1 MQAAKGL
8 AQQENA
14 LENSAT
20 NLNKIQLI
28 QKQLGYQ
35 HEAIKE
41 GCEHLTDVHE
51 QVDSMER

>member
-8 AQQENA
+8 AQQESA
-14 LENSAT
+14 LENSAS

-28 QKQLGYQ
+28 QKQLGFQ
-35 HEAIKE
+35 HEAIKTGAE
-41 GCEHLTDVHE
+41 KLLEIRE

>member
-1 MQAAKGL
+1 MQSAKAL
-8 AQQENA
+8 AQQENS
-14 LENSAT
+14 LENCAT

-41 GCEHLTDVHE
+41 GCLKLTDVRE
-51 QVDSMER
+51 QVDSMQR

>member
-8 AQQENA
+8 AQQESS
-14 LENSAT
+14 LDNSAS

-28 QKQLGYQ
+28 QQQLGYQ

-41 GCEHLTDVHE
+41 GADRLAEIRE